1 MSELEERNAF
11 WQRIILIVSVIL
23 TGAIAFLILGP
34 RPAGMEGRLDVS
46 GLPLVNATLNGT
58 AGILLLVGLFMVRTK
73 RILWHKRAMLSA
85 FACSA
90 AFLVTYVI
98 YHWFKSGPKH
108 YEGDATTLY
117 FTILIS
123 HIVLATVILPMALLT
138 LYRGWTG
145 QIESHRPLA
154 RITLPLWLYVS
165 ATGVIIYGML
175 YQGIW

>member
-11 WQRIILIVSVIL
+11 WRRIILIVSVIL

-34 RPAGMEGRLDVS
+34 RPAGLGGSLDVS

-58 AGILLLVGLFMVRTK
+58 AGVLLLVGLFLVRAK
-73 RILWHKRAMLSA
+73 RIQGHKRAMLSA

-98 YHWFKSGPKH
+98 YHWFKSGPQH

-123 HIVLATVILPMALLT
+123 HILLATIILPMALFT
-138 LYRGWTG
+138 LYLGWTG